1 MAAGWLLC
9 TSAAT
14 AATTHKV
21 SVIDFRV
28 FVPNDITIAVG
39 DTVRWT
45 NPVSRSG
52 SPHDVTAEDGSWAS
66 PQAESF
72 VFEHTFNTEGE
83 FRYYCAYHD
92 PNDNDGTHWGIVRVT
107 AAPAATLKINAGLS
121 DAWYAPATAGQ
132 GFFIIVWPQSGLVFL
147 SWFTYDTERPPADVS
162 AIVGDPG
169 HRWLTAQGP
178 FAGDTADLDVYLS
191 QGGTFDSSEPP
202 VGAPT
207 LVGTISITWAGC
219 NAADLTYDLPA
230 LGLSG
235 IIPIERVV
243 LDRVPQCE
251 AAQ

>member
-132 GFFIIVWPQSGLVFL
+132 GFFIIVWPQSGLLFL

-162 AIVGDPG
+162 AMVGDPG
-169 HRWLTAQGP
+169 HRWLADRPGVVRRRHGRPGRVSLAGRNLRLRRAARRTAKPGWNDQHH
-178 FAGDTADLDVYLS
+178 
-191 QGGTFDSSEPP
+191 
-202 VGAPT
+202 
-207 LVGTISITWAGC
+207 
-219 NAADLTYDLPA
+219 
-230 LGLSG
+230 
-235 IIPIERVV
+235 
-243 LDRVPQCE
+243 LDRLQCGRPDL
-251 AAQ
+251 